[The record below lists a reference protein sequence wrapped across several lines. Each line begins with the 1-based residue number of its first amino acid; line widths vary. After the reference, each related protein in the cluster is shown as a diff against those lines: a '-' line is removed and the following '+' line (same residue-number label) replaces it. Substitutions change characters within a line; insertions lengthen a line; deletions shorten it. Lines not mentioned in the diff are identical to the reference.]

1 MYKYIVGMEDAAWGG
16 SFNFRKYAQEKIMSE
31 DVNTNVEAQAEGVQL
46 SLQDIATMVQIIDIC
61 SKRGGFEG
69 PELEA
74 VGGLRSRIV
83 AFLEEASKGQETP
96 EGAVPEVAATED
108 DSSES

>member
-1 MYKYIVGMEDAAWGG
+1 MAEEVKTENA
-16 SFNFRKYAQEKIMSE
+16 
-31 DVNTNVEAQAEGVQL
+31 EAEQVQL

-74 VGGLRSRIV
+74 VGGLEI
-83 AFLEEASKGQETP
+83 
-96 EGAVPEVAATED
+96 
-108 DSSES
+108 ES

>member
-1 MYKYIVGMEDAAWGG
+1 MAEEVKTENA
-16 SFNFRKYAQEKIMSE
+16 E
-31 DVNTNVEAQAEGVQL
+31 TEAVQL

-74 VGGLRSRIV
+74 VGGLRNRV
-83 AFLEEASKGQETP
+83 VGFLNEASKGQEDAP
-96 EGAVPEVAATED
+96 EGQVPEVVAEEPAE
-108 DSSES
+108 ESVS

>member
-1 MYKYIVGMEDAAWGG
+1 MAE
-16 SFNFRKYAQEKIMSE
+16 E
-31 DVNTNVEAQAEGVQL
+31 VNTENAETEAVQL

-74 VGGLRSRIV
+74 VGGLRNRVV
-83 AFLEEASKGQETP
+83 AFLNEASKGQEEGAP
-96 EGAVPEVAATED
+96 EGQVPEVAAEEPAE
-108 DSSES
+108 ESVS

>member
-1 MYKYIVGMEDAAWGG
+1 MAEEVKTENA
-16 SFNFRKYAQEKIMSE
+16 
-31 DVNTNVEAQAEGVQL
+31 EAEQVQL

-74 VGGLRSRIV
+74 VGGLRNRVVS
-83 AFLEEASKGQETP
+83 FLNAASKNGETP
-96 EGAVPEVAATED
+96 EGQVPEVEEPAD
-108 DSSES
+108 ESVE

>member
-1 MYKYIVGMEDAAWGG
+1 MAEEVKTENA
-16 SFNFRKYAQEKIMSE
+16 
-31 DVNTNVEAQAEGVQL
+31 EAEQVQL

-74 VGGLRSRIV
+74 VGGLRNRV
-83 AFLEEASKGQETP
+83 VTFLNAASKNGETP
-96 EGAVPEVAATED
+96 EGQVPEVEEPAD
-108 DSSES
+108 DSAE

>member
-1 MYKYIVGMEDAAWGG
+1 
-16 SFNFRKYAQEKIMSE
+16 MSE
-31 DVNTNVEAQAEGVQL
+31 DVNTNVEAGEAEAVQL
-46 SLQDIATMVQIIDIC
+46 SLQDISTMVQIIDLC

-74 VGGLRSRIV
+74 VGGLRNRV
-83 AFLEEASKGQETP
+83 VTFLNKASEGQEQP
-96 EGAVPEVAATED
+96 VGDVPVAEEVSD

>member
-1 MYKYIVGMEDAAWGG
+1 
-16 SFNFRKYAQEKIMSE
+16 MSE
-31 DVNTNVEAQAEGVQL
+31 EVKNAETETEETVQL

-74 VGGLRSRIV
+74 VGGLRNRTV
-83 AFLEEASKGQETP
+83 KFLNAASKNGETP
-96 EGAVPEVAATED
+96 EGQVPEVEAVEED
-108 DSSES
+108 SPEG

>member
-1 MYKYIVGMEDAAWGG
+1 MAE
-16 SFNFRKYAQEKIMSE
+16 E
-31 DVNTNVEAQAEGVQL
+31 VNTENSETEAVQL

-74 VGGLRSRIV
+74 VGGLRNRVV
-83 AFLEEASKGQETP
+83 AFLNEASKGQEEAP
-96 EGAVPEVAATED
+96 EGQVPEVAAEEPAE
-108 DSSES
+108 ESVN

>member
-1 MYKYIVGMEDAAWGG
+1 MTEEVKNENAEA
-16 SFNFRKYAQEKIMSE
+16 
-31 DVNTNVEAQAEGVQL
+31 VEAEAPQL

-74 VGGLRSRIV
+74 VGGLRNRV
-83 AFLEEASKGQETP
+83 VKFLNAAAPKDGDVPQGDVPVEEPVEA
-96 EGAVPEVAATED
+96 
-108 DSSES
+108 DSAE

>member
-1 MYKYIVGMEDAAWGG
+1 MAEEVKTENA
-16 SFNFRKYAQEKIMSE
+16 
-31 DVNTNVEAQAEGVQL
+31 EAEQVQL

-74 VGGLRSRIV
+74 VGGLRNRVVS
-83 AFLEEASKGQETP
+83 FLNAASKNGETP
-96 EGAVPEVAATED
+96 EGQVPEAEEPAD
-108 DSSES
+108 ESVE

>member
-1 MYKYIVGMEDAAWGG
+1 
-16 SFNFRKYAQEKIMSE
+16 MSE
-31 DVNTNVEAQAEGVQL
+31 DVNTNVETGTEEQPAGAQL
-46 SLQDIATMVQIIDIC
+46 SLQDISTMVPVIDLC

-83 AFLEEASKGQETP
+83 SFLEEASKGQETP
-96 EGAVPEVAATED
+96 EGAVPEVATED

>member
-1 MYKYIVGMEDAAWGG
+1 
-16 SFNFRKYAQEKIMSE
+16 MSE
-31 DVNTNVEAQAEGVQL
+31 DVNTNVETGTEAAPTGAQL
-46 SLQDIATMVQIIDIC
+46 SLQDISTMVQIIDLC

-69 PELEA
+69 TELEA

-96 EGAVPEVAATED
+96 EGAVPAPEEVSTED
-108 DSSES
+108 SAES